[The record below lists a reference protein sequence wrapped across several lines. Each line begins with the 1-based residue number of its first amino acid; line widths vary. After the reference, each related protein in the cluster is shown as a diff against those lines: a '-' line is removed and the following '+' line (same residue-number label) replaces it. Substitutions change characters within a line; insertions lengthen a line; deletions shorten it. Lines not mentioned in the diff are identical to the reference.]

1 MPRWLVAI
9 HPATARGTP
18 PGARR
23 ADDVVCVED
32 FAWLAQRTSPFSGSL
47 LYAWPRR
54 LAFPA
59 GFTFSSSLP
68 VLRHFLPQ
76 ELVEPALLSAR
87 DNSER
92 HEHVI
97 LAEVD
102 DQAFVLLELSLEGD
116 DRACV
121 SPEQL
126 AVLGASAGQTKGG
139 APPR

>member
-9 HPATARGTP
+9 CPTTVP

-23 ADDVVCVED
+23 ADGVVCVED
-32 FAWLAQRTSPFSGSL
+32 FVWLARRGPL
-47 LYAWPRR
+47 LYAWPWRTAVR
-54 LAFPA
+54 
-59 GFTFSSSLP
+59 FTFSGTLP
-68 VLRHFLPQ
+68 GLQHFLPQ

-92 HEHVI
+92 HEYVI
-97 LAEVD
+97 LAEVT
-102 DQAFVLLELSLEGD
+102 DQAFALLELSLEGD
-116 DRACV
+116 DGACV
-121 SPEQL
+121 LPEQL